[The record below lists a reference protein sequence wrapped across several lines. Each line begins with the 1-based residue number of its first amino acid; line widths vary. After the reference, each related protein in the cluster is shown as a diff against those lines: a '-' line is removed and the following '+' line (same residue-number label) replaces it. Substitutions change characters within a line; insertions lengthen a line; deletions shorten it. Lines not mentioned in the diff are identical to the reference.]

1 MEHKNTKHKYIIYGS
16 IAITL
21 VLIIGIVTYLISV
34 NNAKGQI
41 KKFEKSVQEN
51 KYNTIANQLSNSE
64 NTITKSDAKNFV
76 KYVKEEEHKSSYNK
90 QIKAIKK
97 KIDSNNNNNTDYGS
111 INDEYG
117 NKIISIRKNGK
128 KFFFIDKLEFKPYL
142 TNVYVKEFDNT
153 SLYKYKN
160 KEVLAESNQSTIV
173 GKFLIG
179 KYDIKANKTIK
190 DSLHNGKATGKLHI
204 DLTGNRNGNKVYA
217 TEDFNQSWIKVT
229 IKNNELLENNK
240 YNIYIDDKEK
250 EYKRQQVYGKYF
262 NPTESKVYVT
272 GKLEGKEFKTN
283 ENTIRRN
290 YSNSSQNLTLSFDK
304 GRISKYKEDSEQ
316 IKNKAKKFIE
326 NYSKY
331 LNKAYKKSNYDEV
344 SEYIEPNTKI
354 SKHIKKLIKN
364 KTKVHYSKPK
374 IKKIVRDN
382 NDFYITVEK
391 TTKGQ
396 NSETKYNLKYD
407 TTFKDFKIVDVNY
420 IN

>member
-21 VLIIGIVTYLISV
+21 VLIIGIFTYLISV

-76 KYVKEEEHKSSYNK
+76 KYVKDEEHKSSYNK
-90 QIKAIKK
+90 QIKAIKN
-97 KIDSNNNNNTDYGS
+97 KIDSNNNDADYGS

-204 DLTGNRNGNKVYA
+204 DLTGNRNGKKVYA
-217 TEDFNQSWIKVT
+217 TEDFNQSWIKVN

-250 EYKRQQVYGKYF
+250 DYKSQEVYGKYF
-262 NPTESKVYVT
+262 NPTELKIYVT

-283 ENTIRRN
+283 ETTIRRN
-290 YSNSSQNLTLSFDK
+290 YNNSPQNLNLSFNK
-304 GRISKYKEDSEQ
+304 AKIAKYKEDSKQ
-316 IKNKAKKFIE
+316 IQNKAEKFIE
-326 NYSKY
+326 KYSKD
-331 LNKAYKKSNYDEV
+331 LNTAYKKSNYDEV
-344 SEYIEPNTKI
+344 SEYIEPNTKT

-364 KTKVHYSKPK
+364 KTKVRYSKPK
-374 IKKIVRDN
+374 IKKIIRDN
-382 NDFYITVEK
+382 NNFYITVEK
-391 TTKGQ
+391 TVKGQ
-396 NSETKYNLKYD
+396 TNETKYNLKYD
-407 TTFKDFKIVDVNY
+407 TAFKEFKIVDVTY